1 MSLDVLSKQGK
12 IVHRYRLAHFFRLKF
27 ESTYH
32 LSAHL
37 MLLKNSVLLELLEPE
52 SEVLGVGHL
61 DVVQVALL
69 VVDVDAAYLRL
80 GQGAIH
86 IWRPS
91 FAGGGVSNYLGFV
104 IFLSIHG

>member
-1 MSLDVLSKQGK
+1 MSLDESKQGK
-12 IVHRYRLAHFFRLKF
+12 IVD
-27 ESTYH
+27 STSTCP

-52 SEVLGVGHL
+52 SEVLRVGHL

-80 GQGAIH
+80 GQEAIH

-91 FAGGGVSNYLGFV
+91 LAGGGVSNYLGFV

>member
-1 MSLDVLSKQGK
+1 
-12 IVHRYRLAHFFRLKF
+12 
-27 ESTYH
+27 
-32 LSAHL
+32 

-80 GQGAIH
+80 EQEAIH

-91 FAGGGVSNYLGFV
+91 LAGGGVSDCLGFV
-104 IFLSIHG
+104 IFLSIQG

>member
-12 IVHRYRLAHFFRLKF
+12 IVDRYRLAHFLRLKF

-52 SEVLGVGHL
+52 SEVLRVGHF

-80 GQGAIH
+80 G
-86 IWRPS
+86 
-91 FAGGGVSNYLGFV
+91 
-104 IFLSIHG
+104 